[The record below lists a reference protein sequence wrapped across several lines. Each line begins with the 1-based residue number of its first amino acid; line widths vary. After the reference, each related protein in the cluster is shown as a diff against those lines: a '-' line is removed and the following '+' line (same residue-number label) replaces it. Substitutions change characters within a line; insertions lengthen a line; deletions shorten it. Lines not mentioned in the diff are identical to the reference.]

1 MNDLSWEYIQAKL
14 LLSNV
19 NQERYNSIVEVKN
32 RK

>member
-1 MNDLSWEYIQAKL
+1 MNDLSWDYIQAKL
-14 LLSNV
+14 FLSHV